1 MNQKSI
7 DRLKQVLRKENLKFT
22 PQRLAILEE
31 VLSSDE
37 HRECED
43 IYYALKQKGV
53 NSSRATVYRTMD
65 ILCEY
70 DFARKL
76 EFGDGRARYE
86 NKENSEH
93 HDHLVCT
100 DCGSIIE
107 FVDEIIEKQ
116 QEELCKSKGF
126 KLTRHIHQLFGLC
139 KDCQ

>member
-1 MNQKSI
+1 
-7 DRLKQVLRKENLKFT
+7 
-22 PQRLAILEE
+22 LEE

-100 DCGSIIE
+100 DCGNIIE